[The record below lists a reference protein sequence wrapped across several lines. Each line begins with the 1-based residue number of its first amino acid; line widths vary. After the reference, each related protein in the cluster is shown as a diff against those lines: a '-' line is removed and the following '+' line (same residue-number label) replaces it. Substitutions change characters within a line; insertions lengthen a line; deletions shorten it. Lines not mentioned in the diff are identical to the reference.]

1 MGQKEV
7 AVIPVKARAIT
18 ISDLS
23 RISSLNF
30 KLEAQCGSAYL
41 TQTTFTD
48 IHVQSST
55 GAMARATQPTFDI
68 FTGEEVAS
76 QQPLR
81 QSTREPLRETMKQS
95 TVRPDHNNEDL
106 RAQLKAAQ
114 YELDSLKQ
122 ERELHELHH
131 QQELRDAQNRADAD
145 FKRAQAAEAAAN
157 TATKKAEAVIR
168 GQQDAQD
175 KATNEKSELEKKNR
189 KLQDDNRSLRD
200 DLEEAKADLESH
212 DRQSKYAYGELE
224 QRNTTLQASVEDIQ
238 QDLSSKVAALQT
250 VQQKLVRKETEVG
263 ELENE
268 VLRLKA
274 QTGDSDTLAVIKK
287 ELSEQ
292 VAYIKKLETQNR
304 EHIAELKQFRRSQ
317 KSIEVVEEEKRA
329 LEVKVRMM
337 DDLRKELNEAQ
348 LQKRILEDEKL
359 SWTSYLET
367 EGGSEE
373 ELRYETPEQ
382 MAKAFLQERLE
393 HADLLHKLGEIEP
406 ELKVLQSNIQ
416 NLQDEKT
423 RLLSELETTRQT
435 QATSTGTSAGD
446 AKAKARLERQKNLAI
461 KEVEYLRAQMK
472 TFEAEEA
479 EFKPEQK
486 DEQNTK
492 LIHDLETLVEQY
504 RTELQTI
511 QAEFSKL
518 EKQPTTP
525 IIETP
530 RKRAR
535 EEDEASDER
544 FGELRRKAR
553 TLQDDLSKLQN
564 RNTLLEAEL
573 KASVAQVSSLREST
587 KTRTLELRNNP
598 TAQAEA
604 IKMET
609 LRVLRDEN
617 SALLSQL
624 EGKPNGTKV
633 VPISSLENSRLQLE
647 SAQSQIQKMTKKED
661 RLKKIWTSK
670 SLEFREA
677 VCSIL
682 GWKLDFMPNGRV
694 KATSILYPALLNN
707 GEDEEEN
714 SIVFDGENGTMK
726 VSGGPQSVFA
736 GEIRHM
742 IEFWV
747 EGRKE
752 IPCFLAACTLEFY
765 ERSTRA
771 QVM

>member
-1 MGQKEV
+1 
-7 AVIPVKARAIT
+7 
-18 ISDLS
+18 
-23 RISSLNF
+23 
-30 KLEAQCGSAYL
+30 
-41 TQTTFTD
+41 
-48 IHVQSST
+48 
-55 GAMARATQPTFDI
+55 MARATQPTFDI
-68 FTGEEVAS
+68 FTGEEAAS
-76 QQPLR
+76 QHPLR
-81 QSTREPLRETMKQS
+81 QTVREPLRETMKQS

-106 RAQLKAAQ
+106 RAQLKSAQ
-114 YELDSLKQ
+114 YALDSLRR
-122 ERELHELHH
+122 ERELHDLHQ
-131 QQELRDAQNRADAD
+131 QQELRDAQSRADAD

-157 TATKKAEAVIR
+157 TATKKAEAVTR
-168 GQQDAQD
+168 QVQEVRDRAV
-175 KATNEKSELEKKNR
+175 NEKSDLDKKAK
-189 KLQDDNRSLRD
+189 KLQEDNRSLRD
-200 DLEEAKADLESH
+200 DLEEAKGDLESH
-212 DRQSKYAYGELE
+212 DRQSKHAYSELE
-224 QRNTTLQASVEDIQ
+224 RRHATLQASVEDIQ

-250 VQQKLVRKETEVG
+250 AQQKSVRKESEVG

-304 EHIAELKQFRRSQ
+304 EHIAELKQFRKTQ
-317 KSIEVVEEEKRA
+317 KGIEIVEEEKRA

-367 EGGSEE
+367 EGAGEQ

-393 HADLLHKLGEIEP
+393 RADLLHKLGEIEP

-416 NLQDEKT
+416 SLDDEKQ
-423 RLLSELETTRQT
+423 RLVSELEAARLAQT
-435 QATSTGTSAGD
+435 SNSGAIAGD

-479 EFKPEQK
+479 EFNTELK
-486 DEQNTK
+486 DEEHTK
-492 LIHDLETLVEQY
+492 RIHELEAMVEQY
-504 RTELQTI
+504 RTELQTL
-511 QAEFSKL
+511 QADLSKL
-518 EKQPTTP
+518 EKQPVP
-525 IIETP
+525 LETP

-544 FGELRRKAR
+544 LGELRRKAR
-553 TLQDDLSKLQN
+553 SLQN
-564 RNTLLEAEL
+564 DLEQLQTLNHLLEAEL
-573 KASVAQVSSLREST
+573 KASVAQVNSLREST
-587 KTRTLELRNNP
+587 KTRTLEFRNNP
-598 TAQAEA
+598 TAQADA

-609 LRVLRDEN
+609 LRILRDEN
-617 SALLSQL
+617 AALLAQL

-633 VPISSLENSRLQLE
+633 VPVSSLENSRLQLE
-647 SAQSQIQKMTKKED
+647 EAQAVIKRMEKKED

-694 KATSILYPALLNN
+694 KATSILYPSLINN
-707 GEDEEEN
+707 GEEEEN

>member
-1 MGQKEV
+1 
-7 AVIPVKARAIT
+7 
-18 ISDLS
+18 
-23 RISSLNF
+23 
-30 KLEAQCGSAYL
+30 
-41 TQTTFTD
+41 
-48 IHVQSST
+48 
-55 GAMARATQPTFDI
+55 MARATQPTFDI
-68 FTGEEVAS
+68 FTGEDVLN

-81 QSTREPLRETMKQS
+81 QTTREPLRETMRQS

-122 ERELHELHH
+122 ERELHDLHH
-131 QQELRDAQNRADAD
+131 QQELRDAQSRADAD
-145 FKRAQAAEAAAN
+145 FKRAQAAEAAAK
-157 TATKKAEAVIR
+157 TATKKVDTVIR
-168 GQQDAQD
+168 GNKDAED
-175 KATNEKSELEKKNR
+175 KATNEKLELEKKNR

-200 DLEEAKADLESH
+200 DLEEAKGDLESH
-212 DRQSKYAYGELE
+212 ERQSRHAYSELE
-224 QRNTTLQASVEDIQ
+224 QRHATLQMSVEDIQ
-238 QDLSSKVAALQT
+238 QDLGSKVAALQIT
-250 VQQKLVRKETEVG
+250 QQKLAQKETEVG

-274 QTGDSDTLAVIKK
+274 QTGDTDTLAVIKK

-304 EHIAELKQFRRSQ
+304 EHITELKQFRKTQ

-337 DDLRKELNEAQ
+337 DDLRRELNEAQ

-359 SWTSYLET
+359 SWTSYLQA
-367 EGGSEE
+367 EGQGEE
-373 ELRYETPEQ
+373 DLRYETPEQ

-393 HADLLHKLGEIEP
+393 RADLMHRLGEIEP

-416 NLQDEKT
+416 SLEDEKT
-423 RLLSELETTRQT
+423 QLMSDLEGARQV
-435 QATSTGTSAGD
+435 QTSNTGSSAGD
-446 AKAKARLERQKNLAI
+446 AKSKARLERQKNLAV

-479 EFKPEQK
+479 EFNPEQK
-486 DEQNTK
+486 DEEHSK
-492 LIHDLETLVEQY
+492 RIHDLEAMVEQY
-504 RTELQTI
+504 RSELQTL
-511 QAEFSKL
+511 QADLSKM
-518 EKQPTTP
+518 EKQPAP
-525 IIETP
+525 IETP

-544 FGELRRKAR
+544 LGELRRKAR
-553 TLQDDLSKLQN
+553 TLQDNLSKLQT
-564 RNTLLEAEL
+564 RNNVLEAEL
-573 KASVAQVSSLREST
+573 KASAAQVSSLRESN
-587 KTRTLELRNNP
+587 KTRTLEFRNNP

-617 SALLSQL
+617 AALLAQL

-633 VPISSLENSRLQLE
+633 VPISTLENSRLQLE
-647 SAQSQIQKMTKKED
+647 EAQALIKKMEKKET
-661 RLKKIWTSK
+661 RLKRIWTSK

-694 KATSILYPALLNN
+694 KATSILYPTLINN
-707 GEDEEEN
+707 GEEEEN
-714 SIVFDGENGTMK
+714 SIIFDGENGTMK

-765 ERSTRA
+765 ERCTRA